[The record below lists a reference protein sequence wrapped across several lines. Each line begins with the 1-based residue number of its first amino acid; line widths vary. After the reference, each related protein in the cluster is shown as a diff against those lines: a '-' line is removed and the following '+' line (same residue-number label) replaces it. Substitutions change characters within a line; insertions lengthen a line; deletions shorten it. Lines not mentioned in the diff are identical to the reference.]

1 MQTHSW
7 IEKQNR
13 RSSSQHLIC
22 VDPDQG
28 RRKGGVK
35 GLLPPP
41 LEHLESIGGG
51 GNIVTEQAVE
61 AATAWLVLLNEMDV
75 LTRDKGVQ
83 GLCL

>member
-1 MQTHSW
+1 M
-7 IEKQNR
+7 
-13 RSSSQHLIC
+13 
-22 VDPDQG
+22 DPNQG
-28 RRKGGVK
+28 RRKGEVK
-35 GLLPPP
+35 GLLPP
-41 LEHLESIGGG
+41 LEHLESIGG

>member
-1 MQTHSW
+1 M
-7 IEKQNR
+7 
-13 RSSSQHLIC
+13 
-22 VDPDQG
+22 DPDQG
-28 RRKGGVK
+28 RRKGEVK

-41 LEHLESIGGG
+41 RTPRVYRGG

-83 GLCL
+83 GLCLRARA